1 MEFKHLKEW
10 NEFIGE
16 SFEEKSVPHL
26 LKKISSI
33 VRKDIVKN
41 GNNSFN
47 KLYSIDGINF
57 IIKVNYKFGNHQPY
71 YSNVD
76 IYSILTEPDKDVN
89 ISINVVDED
98 IDINY
103 LMSIILHELRH
114 IYDIYTVSND
124 VEMSDFLKTYGFNEF
139 KNSEFS
145 YFINLIYL
153 SLEHEL
159 IARHNMLYELF
170 RWIDITDKN
179 KLYDIFKKS
188 YTYVALNELK
198 NFDHVKF
205 IKQYDISQLFIFTKQ
220 FVNHIK
226 NEFVINSENDL
237 YPYYKKWEDFFIKK
251 SNEFTLYIDTL
262 LDDVIDDVVNDKVYE
277 RLSGYISYNEDIG
290 NKVSTKIFE
299 KMINEYGK
307 L

>member
-153 SLEHEL
+153 SLE
-159 IARHNMLYELF
+159 IGRA
-170 RWIDITDKN
+170 
-179 KLYDIFKKS
+179 
-188 YTYVALNELK
+188 
-198 NFDHVKF
+198 HV
-205 IKQYDISQLFIFTKQ
+205 
-220 FVNHIK
+220 
-226 NEFVINSENDL
+226 
-237 YPYYKKWEDFFIKK
+237 
-251 SNEFTLYIDTL
+251 
-262 LDDVIDDVVNDKVYE
+262 
-277 RLSGYISYNEDIG
+277 
-290 NKVSTKIFE
+290 
-299 KMINEYGK
+299 
-307 L
+307 